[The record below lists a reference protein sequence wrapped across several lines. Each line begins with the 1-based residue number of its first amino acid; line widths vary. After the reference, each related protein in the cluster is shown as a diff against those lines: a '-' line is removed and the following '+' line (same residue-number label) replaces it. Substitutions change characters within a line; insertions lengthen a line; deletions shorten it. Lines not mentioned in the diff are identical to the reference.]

1 MLSGFQVGRVR
12 SAAALAELRRAVGS
26 EVARRE
32 GARVRSGGSWPRTVI
47 SWVAELRVAGFVLL
61 LRYARQKKQVRG
73 DDTFERWR
81 DGQRSV
87 VRGAGSET
95 QKGNHG

>member
-1 MLSGFQVGRVR
+1 MGVSGVV
-12 SAAALAELRRAVGS
+12 SRR
-26 EVARRE
+26 
-32 GARVRSGGSWPRTVI
+32 GGGGLWGVI

-61 LRYARQKKQVRG
+61 LRYARQRKHVRA

-81 DGQRSV
+81 DGQRAV